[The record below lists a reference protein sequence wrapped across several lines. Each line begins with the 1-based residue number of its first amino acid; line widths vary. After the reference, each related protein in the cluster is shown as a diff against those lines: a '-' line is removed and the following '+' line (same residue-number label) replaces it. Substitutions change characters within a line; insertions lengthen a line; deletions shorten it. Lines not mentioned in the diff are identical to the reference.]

1 MITIKY
7 FGLLPDSFKIV
18 LDNVDIYS
26 ILGVLVEC
34 YFRLENEMSELSFDG
49 EYCGDWD
56 EDWDDDGQPSEL
68 TEWLDFDP
76 DC

>member
-1 MITIKY
+1 M
-7 FGLLPDSFKIV
+7 
-18 LDNVDIYS
+18 N
-26 ILGVLVEC
+26 LGDL
-34 YFRLENEMSELSFDG
+34 RFDG

-68 TEWLDFDP
+68 TEWHDFDP